1 MGLERSVIKSGLAL
15 PYGLEGPVKE
25 LLEEFPSTLSKL
37 RWKEDLLTSLND
49 ENFVLGF
56 TKFNFKLARS
66 DELGDSALFEELSKN
81 CDDAIKAMQGT
92 IKSQILAATKISIDT
107 TKAKLFTTVKNFA
120 TKIALAN
127 LINETDCR
135 EPSLEKLAKEI
146 VCDVYKADRE
156 WKSFVSFDTDLNAV
170 QFYESPSIK
179 SALITDKTL
188 TDDIWKKM
196 VTKVSIGL
204 AEIVHSSSLK
214 YEKSLKEKET
224 AIRIRKATAIMSAR
238 AGAESIADG
247 IDISMDIEVQESF
260 NDQNDRIKKL
270 EASLVKLAK
279 NNGGAKKGASNKKK
293 SVKGN
298 PKSKKKSPNQK
309 KKGGNGASGEPHD
322 TSANTKK
329 PSGGKNKK
337 NAKKRT
343 GKKGN

>member
-1 MGLERSVIKSGLAL
+1 MQDKIK
-15 PYGLEGPVKE
+15 
-25 LLEEFPSTLSKL
+25 
-37 RWKEDLLTSLND
+37 
-49 ENFVLGF
+49 
-56 TKFNFKLARS
+56 
-66 DELGDSALFEELSKN
+66 
-81 CDDAIKAMQGT
+81 I
-92 IKSQILAATKISIDT
+92 QILAATKLSIDAM
-107 TKAKLFTTVKNFA
+107 KAKLFTIVKNFA

-135 EPSLEKLAKEI
+135 EPSLEKLAREI

-179 SALITDKTL
+179 LSHIADKTL

-196 VTKVSIGL
+196 VSKVSVGL

-270 EASLVKLAK
+270 EASLKQLAAK
-279 NNGGAKKGASNKKK
+279 NTGGAKKGASNKKK

-298 PKSKKKSPNQK
+298 PKSKKKPPNQ
-309 KKGGNGASGEPHD
+309 KKGGNGASGEPRD
-322 TSANTKK
+322 TSASKK
-329 PSGGKNKK
+329 KASGGKSKK